1 MKNIYIILLILGF
14 SLSSCEE
21 YLQQEPVDQI
31 GDANV
36 VEDLAS
42 LEALILGAY
51 SSVQGGGQYG
61 ELIIFMPGILSDEM
75 VFTGTFPTKQDM
87 SVNNVTAENVT
98 MRGVWSAPYTSI
110 FIANTVI
117 ERAANATDATQEQID
132 QIVAEAKFIKALG
145 HLNLVQLWG
154 AIPYADVSDVNVTA
168 TLPRESTSVVYG
180 NIITLLTEAAA
191 ALPDRSVNGVNRA
204 TQAAAQALLARAY
217 LWSGD
222 LSNAGTMANLVISS
236 SDYGLDPNYAN
247 IFDQTSSTPE
257 VIFSIFASVQDGNN
271 LGFFAQPV
279 GAGGRYDYSP
289 NPTLLAAM
297 DPADTRAALIV
308 PNPDAGGIL
317 VTDKY
322 TDATNGTDQPAVL
335 RLAEMY
341 LIRAEANSDVAD
353 LNVIA
358 ERATSNASFYASYSQ
373 ANMLQE
379 RMFEL
384 AFEGHRWFDIIRTG
398 QADAIM
404 SAVKPLSWTST
415 DVLLPIPQREL
426 DQNPT
431 LTSADQNPG
440 Y

>member
-14 SLSSCEE
+14 GLSSCEE

-51 SSVQGGGQYG
+51 SSLQTTGQYS
-61 ELIIFMPGILSDEM
+61 ELIIFMPGILSDEI

-117 ERAANATDATQEQID
+117 ERAANATDATQAEID
-132 QIVAEAKFIKALG
+132 ERVAEAKFIKALG

-154 AIPYADVSDVNVTA
+154 DIPYADVSDVNVTSV
-168 TLPRESTSVVYG
+168 LPRESKSVVYA
-180 NIITLLTEAAA
+180 NIITLLTEAIPN
-191 ALPDRSVNGVNRA
+191 LPDRSINGVNRA

-222 LSNAGTMANLVISS
+222 LVNAGAQANLVISN

-257 VIFSIFASVQDGNN
+257 VIFSMFASVQDGNN

-279 GAGGRYDYSP
+279 SAGGRYDYSP

-297 DPADTRAALIV
+297 DPADTRANLIV
-308 PNPDAGGIL
+308 PNPDAGAIL
-317 VTDKY
+317 VTNKY

-358 ERATSNASFYASYSQ
+358 DRATGNASFYASYSQ

-404 SAVKPLSWTST
+404 SAVKPLSWNST